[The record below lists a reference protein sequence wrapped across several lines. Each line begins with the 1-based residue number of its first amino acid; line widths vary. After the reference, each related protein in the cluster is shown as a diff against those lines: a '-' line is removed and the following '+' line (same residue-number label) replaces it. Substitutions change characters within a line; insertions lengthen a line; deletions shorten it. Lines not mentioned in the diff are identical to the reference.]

1 MGRALASIIELGDE
15 TKRTAA
21 LTQLLD
27 ADSHELPAETDVRAL
42 LESAELDADA
52 AIAAARADGD
62 LFEGEEVDS
71 GSEIQAANGGRIL
84 EAVGKGDKPGTT
96 RYKVAVIRPGRAQ
109 GTGRRYYSRR
119 MLEANAAN
127 FGGQPMFWNH
137 EDLDVILKRGHGS
150 RDPRDLC
157 GWLQEGTWW
166 DPNHTAPGDA
176 KEHRPPGSVMGHTD
190 LDDAA
195 ADLIT
200 KFPQALAVSVNMD
213 STKITVGRADDGIL
227 APLVEGVVKGSG
239 SLDLITGKAGAGGQ
253 VLERLRE
260 SAEARY
266 GAGDVEPTSLDDT
279 QLIEAARSRPAVLA
293 ALQRPAPPPEPED
306 PVVTDP
312 DPKLVEATTVEAR
325 LAEVEAKLLASES
338 AAVDPARLVEAAQSD
353 TDFAAR
359 LVEVVA
365 GSPEFDRI
373 VEAKVAE
380 REDEA
385 REEARAEGRRE
396 LALRDMR
403 DEAARLIE
411 ARAVGTVGGI
421 LTPAFTEDLRE
432 RYTLRDGHP
441 SPALDLHDELGDDG
455 TVAKAAIERL
465 REAVEVDIAREER
478 KLRESMPTRIRDL
491 AAPAPSQNDG
501 GETPPPEAPD
511 DPMAT
516 SLGLDAAKV
525 REFQGV

>member
-1 MGRALASIIELGDE
+1 MGRALASIIEQADE
-15 TKRTAA
+15 AKRTDA
-21 LTQLLD
+21 LAPLLNPD
-27 ADSHELPAETDVRAL
+27 AHELPVEADVRAL
-42 LESAELDADA
+42 LEAAAIDVDA
-52 AIAAARADGD
+52 AIDAARADGD
-62 LFEGEEVDS
+62 LFEGDEVAA

-127 FGGQPMFWNH
+127 FGAQPMFWNH
-137 EDLDVILKRGHGS
+137 EDLKVILERGHGS

-166 DPNHTAPGDA
+166 DPNHTAPDDA
-176 KEHRPPGSVMGHTD
+176 KEHRPAGAVMGHTD

-195 ADLIT
+195 ADLIA

-213 STKITVGRADDGIL
+213 STRIAVGRADDGNL

-266 GAGDVEPTSLDDT
+266 GADDADPATLDDA

-293 ALQRPAPPPEPED
+293 ALQQPAPPPEPED

-312 DPKLVEATTVEAR
+312 DPKLVEAR
-325 LAEVEAKLLASES
+325 LADLEAKLLASEES
-338 AAVDPARLVEAAQSD
+338 ATDPARLVEAAQSNP
-353 TDFAAR
+353 DFAAR

-365 GSPEFDRI
+365 ASPEFDRI

-385 REEARAEGRRE
+385 RDEARAEGRRE

-403 DEAARLIE
+403 DEATRLIE
-411 ARAVGTVGGI
+411 ARAAGTPGGI
-421 LTPAFTEDLRE
+421 LTPAFTDDLRG

-441 SPALDLHDELGDDG
+441 SPALDLHDELSDDG

-478 KLRESMPTRIRDL
+478 KLREAMPTRIRDL
-491 AAPAPSQNDG
+491 AAPEPSRDDG
-501 GETPPPEAPD
+501 GEPPPPAAPD
-511 DPMAT
+511 DPTAV
-516 SLGLDAAKV
+516 SLGLDPVKV